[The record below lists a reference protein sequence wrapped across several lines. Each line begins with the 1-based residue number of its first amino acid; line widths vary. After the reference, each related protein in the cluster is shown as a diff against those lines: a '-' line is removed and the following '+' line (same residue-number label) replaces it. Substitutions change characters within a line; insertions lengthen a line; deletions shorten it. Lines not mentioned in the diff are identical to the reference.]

1 MSFVI
6 IIFITIIFNKGII
19 SINTVDYTLINS
31 YEGDSM
37 TISVKML
44 NDSIKK
50 VSETN
55 SLLDMLLEFEKVLD
69 KVDLYAF
76 KNWEQ
81 GEVLYGPKLSRHF
94 LEVVLMYPYK
104 KMPDPSGA
112 KRLMARDILVD
123 YKKDTL
129 ISPRQIKSFDDVVVE
144 ARPDGTQRYKAKT
157 DSEPVWLVKVKMPRR
172 YVDEFDMNNV
182 EVDEESYVDM
192 DDINSSADMQVNDA
206 TEVAVPTPNI
216 DPATGAAL

>member
-1 MSFVI
+1 
-6 IIFITIIFNKGII
+6 
-19 SINTVDYTLINS
+19 
-31 YEGDSM
+31 M

-94 LEVVLMYPYK
+94 LEVALMYPYK
-104 KMPDPSGA
+104 KMPDPTGA
-112 KRLMARDILVD
+112 KRLMSRDILVD

-129 ISPRQIKSFDDVVVE
+129 ISPRKIMQFDDVVVE
-144 ARPDGTQRYKAKT
+144 TRPDGSQRFKAKT
-157 DSEPVWLVKVKMPRR
+157 DSQPVWVVKIKMPRR
-172 YVDEFDMNNV
+172 YVDEFDVGNV
-182 EVDEESYVDM
+182 EVDEDSYVDM

-206 TEVAVPTPNI
+206 TEVAVPTAPI
-216 DPATGAAL
+216 DPGAGVQM

>member
-1 MSFVI
+1 
-6 IIFITIIFNKGII
+6 
-19 SINTVDYTLINS
+19 
-31 YEGDSM
+31 M

-69 KVDLYAF
+69 KIDLYAF

-94 LEVVLMYPYK
+94 LEVTLMYPYK

-112 KRLMARDILVD
+112 KRLIARDILVD
-123 YKKDTL
+123 FKKDTL
-129 ISPRQIKSFDDVVVE
+129 ISPRRIKNFDDVEVE
-144 ARPDGTQRYKAKT
+144 TRPDGAQRFKAKSN
-157 DSEPVWLVKVKMPRR
+157 SEPVWLVSVKMPRR
-172 YVDEFDMNNV
+172 NVDEFDVGNI
-182 EVDEESYVDM
+182 EVDEDSYVDM
-192 DDINSSADMQVNDA
+192 DDVNSSADLQVNDG
-206 TEVAVPTPNI
+206 TEMGVPTAPV
-216 DPATGAAL
+216 DPAMGAQI